1 MKHGYI
7 SPVEKFEAKEKII
20 SISKADLDYL
30 SKFNFIIGILC
41 GSVTTMTILLTVFT
55 FIIKDL
61 SS

>member
-1 MKHGYI
+1 MKHRYI
-7 SPVEKFEAKEKII
+7 SPVEKFEIKEKTI
-20 SISKADLDYL
+20 SISKADFDYL

-41 GSVTTMTILLTVFT
+41 GSISTMVILLTVFT

>member
-1 MKHGYI
+1 MKNGYKT
-7 SPVEKFEAKEKII
+7 STENFEAKEKII
-20 SISKADLDYL
+20 SISKADFDYMYRF
-30 SKFNFIIGILC
+30 SFIIGILC

>member
-1 MKHGYI
+1 MKNGYKT
-7 SPVEKFEAKEKII
+7 STENFEAKEKII

-41 GSVTTMTILLTVFT
+41 GSVSTMVVLLTIFT